1 MTLKILGLFYNGRT
15 KAKAF
20 ALLQGRLFQLSGVE
34 GVAMQGLA
42 RSSHRSDPESGVSV
56 FVITSV
62 PSTTAFEAKI
72 EEIVSG
78 VNLRYGTKLKAVI
91 ADWKKL
97 DSNLRAHHT
106 GPQIPSIRQ

>member
-1 MTLKILGLFYNGRT
+1 MILSKSVARLRMTLKISGLFYNGRT

-34 GVAMQGLA
+34 GVALQGLA

-62 PSTTAFEAKI
+62 HSTTAFEAKI
-72 EEIVSG
+72 EEIVSA
-78 VNLRYGTKLKAVI
+78 VNLSFGTKLEAVVV
-91 ADWKKL
+91 DWETF
-97 DSNLRAHHT
+97 DSSLT
-106 GPQIPSIRQ
+106 

>member
-1 MTLKILGLFYNGRT
+1 MTLKISGLFYNGRT

-20 ALLQGRLFQLSGVE
+20 ALLQGRLFQLPGVE
-34 GVAMQGLA
+34 GVAVQGLA
-42 RSSHRSDPESGVSV
+42 SSSHRSDAELCVSV

-72 EEIVSG
+72 EEIVCR
-78 VNLRYGTKLKAVI
+78 VNLRYGTKLKAVV
-91 ADWKKL
+91 ADWRIL

-106 GPQIPSIRQ
+106 GAQIPPVRQ